1 MGFIASVPESN
12 ELERNVTIKVKY
24 SDQLRYCSLQR
35 KKLCHRCPTQSTPPC
50 EPSLSQLAS
59 LRLGG
64 VTEEVGIE
72 EVHSSISG
80 C

>member
-12 ELERNVTIKVKY
+12 EPERNVAIKVKY

-35 KKLCHRCPTQSTPPC
+35 QKLCHRCPTQSTPPW
-50 EPSLSQLAS
+50 EPSVSQLTS

-64 VTEEVGIE
+64 VTGEVGVEEVR
-72 EVHSSISG
+72 SSISG